1 MLPCAV
7 FTTDKAA
14 IIKVASNNS
23 RASGAWVM
31 EGGYADRVPARS
43 VRHGMD
49 FDCSIADSSSTKAD
63 GMGPEFDRCI
73 VVDDD
78 DDILLAARLL
88 LRPLFREVIT
98 ARSPEEALPEIE
110 RETPDVVLLD
120 ANFARGATD
129 ASEGLA
135 WLDRLTAID
144 PEIVV
149 VMITAHAGVHVAVA
163 AMKRG
168 ATDFVPKPWSNDRLL
183 TTVRTAAAL
192 RRSRV
197 AAGVTRPASSS
208 KSPLLGHSPAM
219 ARVHS
224 LIDRAA
230 PTDANVL
237 VIGQN
242 GTGKEVV
249 ARELHARSLR
259 AGRVLQTVDL
269 GAIASELIDS
279 ELFGHVKGAFTDA
292 KTDRVGRIQAADGG
306 TLFLDEI
313 GNLPLHLQPKL
324 LTALEQRQV
333 TPVGANKP
341 VKVDIRVIA
350 ATNMPRERLMD
361 ERLFRQD
368 LLYRLNTVEIAL
380 PPLAERPE
388 DVIELTEHFLRHYAE
403 RYDRPCPTLSDA
415 ARDALVAHDWPGNVR
430 ALRHAVERATIL
442 AARPVL
448 EPEDFGIEQGAARPA
463 ARAPVPPADL
473 NLDRVERRL
482 VEEALRK
489 HGYNITLAAGEL
501 GLSRAALYRRMEK
514 HGL

>member
-1 MLPCAV
+1 
-7 FTTDKAA
+7 
-14 IIKVASNNS
+14 
-23 RASGAWVM
+23 
-31 EGGYADRVPARS
+31 
-43 VRHGMD
+43 
-49 FDCSIADSSSTKAD
+49 
-63 GMGPEFDRCI
+63 MGPEFDRCVI
-73 VVDDD
+73 VDDD

-88 LRPLFREVIT
+88 LRPLFHEIVT
-98 ARSPEEALPEIE
+98 AQSPEEALPEIK
-110 RETPDVVLLD
+110 RQAPDVVLLD

-144 PEIVV
+144 PEMVV

-168 ATDFVPKPWSNDRLL
+168 ATDFVPKPWSNERLL
-183 TTVRTAAAL
+183 ATVRTAAAL
-192 RRSRV
+192 RRSRT
-197 AAGVTRPASSS
+197 AAGAPQPVPAA
-208 KSPLLGHSPAM
+208 KSPLLGHSPAI

-237 VIGQN
+237 ILGQN

-249 ARELHARSLR
+249 ARELHARSQR
-259 AGRVLQTVDL
+259 AGKVLQTVDL
-269 GAIASELIDS
+269 GAIATELIDS

-292 KTDRVGRIQAADGG
+292 RADRIGRIQAADGG

-341 VKVDIRVIA
+341 VKVNIRVIA

-361 ERLFRQD
+361 ERVFRQD
-368 LLYRLNTVEIAL
+368 LLYRLNTVEIDL

-388 DVIELTEHFLRHYAE
+388 DVIELTEHFLHHYAA
-403 RYDRPCPTLSDA
+403 RYDRPCPMLSDA
-415 ARDALVAHDWPGNVR
+415 ARAALIAHDWPGNVR

-442 AARPVL
+442 SARNVL
-448 EPEDFGIEQGAARPA
+448 EPEDFGLVPGTIRPHIAPARPA
-463 ARAPVPPADL
+463 EDL

-489 HGYNITLAAGEL
+489 HGYNITLAASEL